1 MGVSKS
7 SELEKTMQVWRSIL
21 DGLENGEETAR
32 RAGRWTRD
40 HEWSLNRQRAVQ
52 IIADGIRE
60 HLDEWLDFAWASPGQ
75 DYVKKKAAE
84 REKQDGGL
92 APQNATEPWLT
103 PAQSPQPLAE
113 DVEEEGLPS
122 R

>member
-1 MGVSKS
+1 
-7 SELEKTMQVWRSIL
+7 
-21 DGLENGEETAR
+21 
-32 RAGRWTRD
+32 
-40 HEWSLNRQRAVQ
+40 VQ

-60 HLDEWLDFAWASPGQ
+60 HLDEWLDFAWASPGE

-84 REKQDGGL
+84 RQKQEGGL
-92 APQNATEPWLT
+92 APQDAAEPWLT

-113 DVEEEGLPS
+113 DVEEEGLPL

>member
-1 MGVSKS
+1 
-7 SELEKTMQVWRSIL
+7 MQVWRSIL

-52 IIADGIRE
+52 ILADGIRE
-60 HLDEWLDFAWASPGQ
+60 HLDEWLDYAWASPDQ
-75 DYVKKKAAE
+75 DYLDKVADERRKKTGLKPQDAA
-84 REKQDGGL
+84 
-92 APQNATEPWLT
+92 AEPWLT

-113 DVEEEGLPS
+113 DVEDEGLPS